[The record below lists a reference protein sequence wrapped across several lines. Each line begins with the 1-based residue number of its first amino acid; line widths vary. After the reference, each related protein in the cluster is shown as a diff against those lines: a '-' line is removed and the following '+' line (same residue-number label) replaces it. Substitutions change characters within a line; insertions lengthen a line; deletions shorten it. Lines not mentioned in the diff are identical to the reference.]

1 MMCNTIKTLFIS
13 ITICLV
19 LLGCTSESDSQ
30 EQAQKPRATAPT
42 PQVVPVTPS
51 RTTVTMSLAG
61 ITLKVAIKGTLSPGA
76 EIDVELVQTS
86 GSPAIAIRLWVGNET
101 GVGSAKTKSHS
112 HGASHHAVP
121 QAPNPLPAN
130 SALWIEIESAM
141 GERESGSIA
150 LN

>member
-30 EQAQKPRATAPT
+30 EQAPKPRATAPT

>member
-30 EQAQKPRATAPT
+30 EQAPKPRATAPT

-86 GSPAIAIRLWVGNET
+86 GIPAIAIRLWVGNET

>member
-1 MMCNTIKTLFIS
+1 
-13 ITICLV
+13 
-19 LLGCTSESDSQ
+19 
-30 EQAQKPRATAPT
+30 
-42 PQVVPVTPS
+42 
-51 RTTVTMSLAG
+51 MSLAG

>member
-1 MMCNTIKTLFIS
+1 MCNTIKTLFIS

-30 EQAQKPRATAPT
+30 EQAPRPRATAPT

>member
-1 MMCNTIKTLFIS
+1 MCNTIKTLFIS

-30 EQAQKPRATAPT
+30 EQAPKPRATAPT

>member
-13 ITICLV
+13 VTVCTV
-19 LLGCTSESDSQ
+19 LLGCTSENESQ
-30 EQAQKPRATAPT
+30 EQAPKPRITLPT
-42 PQVVPVTPS
+42 PQVVPIATS

-61 ITLKVAIKGTLSPGA
+61 NTFEVAVKGTLSPGA

-112 HGASHHAVP
+112 HGPSHHAVP

>member
-13 ITICLV
+13 ITVFTV

-30 EQAQKPRATAPT
+30 EQTPKPRVTPPT
-42 PQVVPVTPS
+42 PQVVPVAPS
-51 RTTVTMSLAG
+51 RTTASMSLAG
-61 ITLKVAIKGTLSPGA
+61 ITLRVTMKGTLQPGA
-76 EIDVELVQTS
+76 EIDVELVQNS
-86 GSPAIAIRLWVGNET
+86 GSPAIAIRLWVGNES

-121 QAPNPLPAN
+121 QAPNPLPVN
-130 SALWIEIESAM
+130 SALWIEVESAM
-141 GERESGSIA
+141 CERESCSIA

>member
-30 EQAQKPRATAPT
+30 EQAPKPRATAPT

-76 EIDVELVQTS
+76 EIDVELLQTS
-86 GSPAIAIRLWVGNET
+86 GSPAIAIRLWVGIET

>member
-1 MMCNTIKTLFIS
+1 MCNTIKTLFIS

-30 EQAQKPRATAPT
+30 EQAPKPRATAPT

-61 ITLKVAIKGTLSPGA
+61 ITLEVAIKGTLSPGA

>member
-13 ITICLV
+13 VTVCTV

-30 EQAQKPRATAPT
+30 EQAPKPRATAPT

-61 ITLKVAIKGTLSPGA
+61 NTFEVTVKGTLSPGA

-86 GSPAIAIRLWVGNET
+86 GSPAIAIRLWVGNES

>member
-30 EQAQKPRATAPT
+30 EQAPRPRATAPT

>member
-1 MMCNTIKTLFIS
+1 MCNTIKTLFIS

-30 EQAQKPRATAPT
+30 EQAPKPRATAPT

-121 QAPNPLPAN
+121 LAPNPLPAN

>member
-1 MMCNTIKTLFIS
+1 MCNTIKTLFIS

-30 EQAQKPRATAPT
+30 EQAPKPRATAPT

-86 GSPAIAIRLWVGNET
+86 GNPAIAIRLWVGNET

-130 SALWIEIESAM
+130 SALWIEVESAM

>member
-13 ITICLV
+13 VTVCTV

-30 EQAQKPRATAPT
+30 EQAPKPRATAPT

-61 ITLKVAIKGTLSPGA
+61 ITLEVAIKGTLSPGA
-76 EIDVELVQTS
+76 EIDVGLVQTS

-130 SALWIEIESAM
+130 SALWIEVESAM

>member
-1 MMCNTIKTLFIS
+1 MCNTIKTLFIS

-30 EQAQKPRATAPT
+30 EQAPRPRATAPT

-76 EIDVELVQTS
+76 EIDVELLQTS

>member
-30 EQAQKPRATAPT
+30 EQAPKPRATAPT

-101 GVGSAKTKSHS
+101 GVGSAKTRSHS

>member
-1 MMCNTIKTLFIS
+1 MCNTIKTLFIS

-30 EQAQKPRATAPT
+30 EQAPKPRATAPT

-51 RTTVTMSLAG
+51 RTTVSMSLAG
-61 ITLKVAIKGTLSPGA
+61 ITLEVAIKGTLSPGA

>member
-30 EQAQKPRATAPT
+30 EQAPKPRATAPT

-61 ITLKVAIKGTLSPGA
+61 NTFEVAVKGTLSPSA

-86 GSPAIAIRLWVGNET
+86 GSSVIAIRLWVGNET

>member
-1 MMCNTIKTLFIS
+1 MCNTSKTLFIS
-13 ITICLV
+13 ITVCSV
-19 LLGCTSESDSQ
+19 LLGCTSDSESE
-30 EQAQKPRATAPT
+30 EQAPKPRVTLPT
-42 PQVVPVTPS
+42 PQIVPIATS
-51 RTTVTMSLAG
+51 RTTSTMSLSG
-61 ITLKVAIKGTLSPGA
+61 NTFEVAVKGTLSPGA

-86 GSPAIAIRLWVGNET
+86 GSPVIAVRLWVGNES

-121 QAPNPLPAN
+121 QAPNPLPVN
-130 SALWIEIESAM
+130 SALWVEVESAM